1 MAASSGVV
9 VEGLKKHFYDRKRG
23 RVQAVDGVSFE
34 ARPGEIFALLGP
46 NGAGKTTTLRILAT
60 VLQPDSGRVLMDG
73 VDALTHPEEARRR
86 LGFHPGDAGVYHRL
100 TPREM
105 VEIFGRLR
113 GMDGATLRQRM
124 DEVFTRLGLQ
134 EIAGQQLGKLSTG
147 QRQKA
152 AVARLWVMDPPVWIL
167 DEPALGLDLPTT
179 RVVEES
185 LLEAR
190 DRGRTVIL
198 STHIMEQAEYLAD
211 RIGVI
216 HRGRLVALG
225 TMEDLRRRT
234 GKQRLRE
241 VFLALLNA
249 QETSA

>member
-1 MAASSGVV
+1 MPAPGVV
-9 VEGLKKHFYDRKRG
+9 VQDLKKYFYDRKRG
-23 RVQAVDGVSFE
+23 RVRAVDGVSFE

-46 NGAGKTTTLRILAT
+46 NGAGKTTTLRVLAT
-60 VLQPDSGRVLMDG
+60 VLRPTGGQVWMDG
-73 VDALTHPEEARRR
+73 LDALAHPEEARRR
-86 LGFHPGDAGVYHRL
+86 IGFHPGDAGVYHRL

-113 GMDGATLRQRM
+113 GLDPTTLKQRT
-124 DEVFTRLGLQ
+124 DEVFERLNLNEVAHQ
-134 EIAGQQLGKLSTG
+134 TLGKLSTG

-152 AVARLWVMDPPVWIL
+152 AVARLWVMDPPIWIL

-179 RVVEES
+179 RVVEDT

-190 DRGRTVIL
+190 NRGRTVIL

-216 HRGRLVALG
+216 HHGRIVALG

-241 VFLALLNA
+241 VFLALLTP
-249 QETSA
+249 EGSTP

>member
-1 MAASSGVV
+1 MPPGVV
-9 VEGLKKHFYDRKRG
+9 VRNLHKSFYDRKRG
-23 RVQAVDGVSFE
+23 RIHAVNGISFE
-34 ARPGEIFALLGP
+34 AQPGEIFALLGP

-60 VLQPDSGRVLMDG
+60 VLRPDEGSVEIQG
-73 VDALTHPEEARRR
+73 VDALRSPEQARRL
-86 LGFHPGDAGVYHRL
+86 LGYHPGDAGVYHRL

-105 VEIFGRLR
+105 VQIFGRLR
-113 GMDGATLRQRM
+113 GLDAPTLRRRTQ
-124 DEVFTRLGLQ
+124 EVFERLGL
-134 EIAGQQLGKLSTG
+134 EDIAHRPMGKLSTG

-179 RVVEES
+179 RVVEDT

-190 DRGRTVIL
+190 NRGRTVIL

-216 HRGRLVALG
+216 HHGKIVALD
-225 TMEDLRRRT
+225 TMENLRRRT

-241 VFLALLNA
+241 VFLALLDLEA
-249 QETSA
+249 AA

>member
-1 MAASSGVV
+1 MASGVV
-9 VEGLKKHFYDRKRG
+9 VRDLHKSFYDRKRG
-23 RVQAVDGVSFE
+23 RIWAVRGVSFE
-34 ARPGEIFALLGP
+34 VKPGEIFALLGP

-60 VLQPDSGRVLMDG
+60 VLRPHRGTVEIEG
-73 VDALTHPEEARRR
+73 VDALKHPDQARQQI
-86 LGFHPGDAGVYHRL
+86 GYHPGDAGVYHRL
-100 TPREM
+100 TPQEM

-113 GMDGATLRQRM
+113 GLDSQTLRNRSQ
-124 DEVFTRLGLQ
+124 EVFTRLGL
-134 EIAGQQLGKLSTG
+134 EDIATRPLGKLSTG

-179 RVVEES
+179 RIVEDA

-190 DRGRTVIL
+190 NRGRTVIL

-216 HRGRLVALG
+216 HQGRIVALD
-225 TMEDLRRRT
+225 TMENLRRKT
-234 GKQRLRE
+234 GKTRLRE
-241 VFLALLNA
+241 VFLALLEEPA
-249 QETSA
+249 